1 LLTRVYNNNRKSKN
15 KKEVTKMRKTEIRE
29 AIDRLEEL
37 KETIYEALNEM
48 EKLLREVAPDVY
60 AMSKSYWMAH
70 IDGAL
75 ENRGNW
81 LGGSMVS
88 YIDTILALEELELE
102 EMMEMEEEN

>member
-1 LLTRVYNNNRKSKN
+1 
-15 KKEVTKMRKTEIRE
+15 MRKIEIRE
-29 AIDRLEEL
+29 AIERLEEL

-48 EKLLREVAPDVY
+48 GEILREVAPDVY

-81 LGGSMVS
+81 LGEASLVS